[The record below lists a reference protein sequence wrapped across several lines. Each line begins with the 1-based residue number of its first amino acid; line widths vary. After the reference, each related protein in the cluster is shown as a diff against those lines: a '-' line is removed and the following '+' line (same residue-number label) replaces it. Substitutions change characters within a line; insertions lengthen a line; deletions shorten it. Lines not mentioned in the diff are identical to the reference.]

1 MTTDRCPTC
10 DKPRAGDVAVSHAD
24 GCACPGCLSVC
35 WRDWGVLCEPADW
48 RARAIAAESDAQQ
61 WRKAVAGSQ
70 ESGDPVIR
78 AIAALLACTYL
89 DKLPTPADDDFRR
102 ELAVSGRIA
111 HDARRADAARWRK
124 VAPLIEAMR
133 EAAKVA
139 HHDYATEDDAT
150 VNFRVTGHE
159 LIDAVTNILAA
170 TKEP

>member
-24 GCACPGCLSVC
+24 GCSCPDCLSVC

-48 RARAIAAESDAQQ
+48 RARAVAAERLAEEAAAHGAGSDALIDAICQRIGARDTGCGGQ
-61 WRKAVAGSQ
+61 TVEAG
-70 ESGDPVIR
+70 EMRRRMDLTRRVD
-78 AIAALLACTYL
+78 LLT
-89 DKLPTPADDDFRR
+89 
-102 ELAVSGRIA
+102 
-111 HDARRADAARWRK
+111 ADAARWRK

-150 VNFRVTGHE
+150 VGFRVTGHE

>member
-10 DKPRAGDVAVSHAD
+10 DRE
-24 GCACPGCLSVC
+24 ACPSLQPSEHIEARRGEC
-35 WRDWGVLCEPADW
+35 PACAASIDCHAHRVDW

-61 WRKAVAGSQ
+61 WRNAVAGSQ
-70 ESGDPVIR
+70 EPGDPVIR

-89 DKLPTPADDDFRR
+89 DKLPTPPDDDWRR
-102 ELAVSGRIA
+102 ELAVAARIA
-111 HDARRADAARWRK
+111 YDAMRADAARWRK

-133 EAAKVA
+133 EAAMVA

-150 VNFRVTGHE
+150 VGFRVTGHE
-159 LIDAVTNILAA
+159 LIDAVTNLLAA

>member
-10 DKPRAGDVAVSHAD
+10 DKPRAGDVAVSHAN
-24 GCACPGCLSVC
+24 GCSCPDCLSVC

-48 RARAIAAESDAQQ
+48 RARAIAAEALVASYESPTCDHRHQCRCGSGGHPRRCMRHPKAFDAHC
-61 WRKAVAGSQ
+61 AELNVIAQ
-70 ESGDPVIR
+70 EQN
-78 AIAALLACTYL
+78 
-89 DKLPTPADDDFRR
+89 KL
-102 ELAVSGRIA
+102 E
-111 HDARRADAARWRK
+111 DAEADAERWRK

-150 VNFRVTGHE
+150 VDFRVTGHE
-159 LIDAVTNILAA
+159 LIDAVTNLLAA